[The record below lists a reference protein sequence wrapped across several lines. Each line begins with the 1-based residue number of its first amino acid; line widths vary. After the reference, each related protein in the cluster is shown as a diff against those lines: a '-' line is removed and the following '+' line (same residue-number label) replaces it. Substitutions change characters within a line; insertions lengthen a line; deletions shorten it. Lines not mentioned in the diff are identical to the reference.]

1 MSGVLKPMGGERMIY
16 AILLFIL
23 FSFISYRLIGSDSSK
38 GNAFL
43 SSLLS
48 FLFSS
53 AIYYVFHLKD
63 SSNHNF
69 IQFDHFTFLY
79 FITLIVVAM
88 GFTLLLEMMKDGK
101 KIVLHEASSNPIER
115 VRIFFKTKIRYGNL
129 LFIIARNGLLKST
142 LQTNKELRHSQT
154 AKAFRSTLE
163 EAGGV
168 FIKFGQ
174 FLSTR
179 SDLLSKSFIEELA
192 QLQENAPSIPSEL
205 IKDIIEDQLK
215 TPLDQLFQSFDE
227 QPLAAASIAQVHRA
241 QLNSGEEVVIKI
253 LRPELEKQLTVDI
266 TILQNFA
273 LLLATKTAWAKQIGI
288 VGLTNGF
295 IQNLLEEIDFS
306 IELGNMHQMKQV
318 SGDKVYIPQACEEY
332 SNSNILVMEFLDGV
346 SINRSNILVYE
357 TGINQEKV
365 VNDIFQEMLA
375 QIFDKGVFHG
385 DPHPGNIFILKN
397 GLPAFIDF
405 GSVGRL
411 STIQRTGFKWLLIGI
426 NRRNAESMVTG
437 LKDLL
442 ENGEDLNTRKMEQLL
457 SQFLIDHTFEGDIMD
472 EMSTELFS
480 IMSQQGLQFYPSVAG
495 AFRSIITLQGSLQT
509 ISTSFNLSEMID
521 TYVKS
526 KMTLKSMKETIAES
540 MEDDLLNILP
550 KIKEFPRKIENIIQ
564 KVENGDLT
572 LRMSLFSE
580 EANVKYVNSVLSLVF
595 MGFSGLAFGLISLG
609 ALFLAQSEASNGYSF
624 LNVFGYAGLGL
635 SIIMLIRVTIQ
646 SMRRE
651 Q

>member
-1 MSGVLKPMGGERMIY
+1 MVY
-16 AILLFIL
+16 AVLLFIL

-38 GNAFL
+38 SKTFL

-48 FLFSS
+48 LLFSS
-53 AIYYVFHLKD
+53 AIYYVFHLKN
-63 SSNHNF
+63 SINHNF

-88 GFTLLLEMMKDGK
+88 GFSLILEMMSDGK
-101 KIVLHEASSNPIER
+101 KAIQHEVSSNPIDR
-115 VRIFFKTKIRYGNL
+115 VKIFFKTKLRYMNL

-154 AKAFRSTLE
+154 AKAFKSTLE

-179 SDLLSKSFIEELA
+179 SDLFSKSFIKELA
-192 QLQENAPSIPSEL
+192 QLQENAPSIPSNL
-205 IKDIIEDQLK
+205 IKEIIEAQLK
-215 TPLDQLFQSFDE
+215 LPLDQLFQSFDE
-227 QPLAAASIAQVHRA
+227 KPLAAASIAQVHRA
-241 QLNSGEEVVIKI
+241 KLNSGEEVIVKI
-253 LRPELEKQLTVDI
+253 LRPELKKQLTVDI

-273 LLLATKTAWAKQIGI
+273 SILATKATWAEKIGI
-288 VGLTNGF
+288 VGLANGF

-306 IELGNMHQMKQV
+306 IELANMQQMRKS
-318 SGDKVYIPQACEEY
+318 SGTKVYIPKAFEEY

-346 SINRSNILVYE
+346 SINHIEALE
-357 TGINQEKV
+357 IEKEFNRDKV
-365 VNDIFQEMLA
+365 ASDIFQEMLA

-385 DPHPGNIFILKN
+385 DPHPGNIFMLKN

-411 STIQRTGFKWLLIGI
+411 STIQRNGFKWLLIGI
-426 NRRNAESMVTG
+426 NRKNAESMVTG

-442 ENGEDLNTRKMEQLL
+442 KNGEDLNTRKMEQLL
-457 SQFLIDHTFEGDIMD
+457 SQFLIDYTFEEDIMD
-472 EMSTELFS
+472 EMGTELFS

-495 AFRSIITLQGSLQT
+495 AFRSIITLQGSLKAM
-509 ISTSFNLSEMID
+509 SPSFNLSEMID
-521 TYVKS
+521 TYVKR
-526 KMTLKSMKETIAES
+526 KMTLKSVKEILTES

-564 KVENGDLT
+564 KVENGNLT
-572 LRMSLFSE
+572 FRMSLFSD
-580 EANVKYVNSVLSLVF
+580 EANVKYINSVLSLVF

-609 ALFLAQSEASNGYSF
+609 ALFLAQSESPNGYSF

-635 SIIMLIRVTIQ
+635 SVIMLIRVTIQ
-646 SMRRE
+646 SMRRK